1 MPGFE
6 DYDFEGT
13 WSIASFAMCRAAWAV
28 LGDDS
33 GTGSLFQFIT
43 GGERKGE
50 DRELPY
56 LNGVVG
62 YKRVLR
68 GTRYD
73 LRLLVNGDVN
83 STGVAFGDSQ
93 TGLATN
99 LALIRSSLFEGATE
113 AADGTLASTL
123 IIPGWG
129 TKTANV
135 HMIGLEFQ
143 RMNMWSDMAVW
154 EGTLQISVPAG
165 RFA

>member
-1 MPGFE
+1 MPGFD

-13 WSIASFAMCRAAWAV
+13 LTIASFSMNRAAWAV
-28 LGDDS
+28 LGDDT
-33 GTGSLFQFIT
+33 GEGSLFQFIT

-73 LRLLVNGDVN
+73 LRLLVNGDVTY
-83 STGVAFGDSQ
+83 TGTPSSNSQ
-93 TGLATN
+93 TELAAN

-113 AADGTLASTL
+113 AADGTLAASVV
-123 IIPGWG
+123 IPGWG
-129 TKTANV
+129 TKTANI

-143 RMNMWSDMAVW
+143 RMNIWTDMAVW
-154 EGTLQISVPAG
+154 EGTLQISIPAG